1 MVQTWN
7 AKDFIITVGPYILDG
22 FGESDTVSVSYVNE
36 RFTKKS
42 GVDGKVTRSKNNASD
57 LAEVTVKLMQ
67 NSKSRAKVESLVLL
81 DALTSLGTFPISVI
95 NPKLGINYVGA
106 TSWLEKDPDDTI
118 AQEVGEVEYMFA
130 VEELKR
136 AVAQIP

>member
-22 FGESDTVSVSYVNE
+22 FGESDTVSIAYTNE
-36 RFTKKS
+36 IFTKKS
-42 GVDGKVTRSKNNASD
+42 GVDGKVTRSKNNASEM
-57 LAEVTVKLMQ
+57 AEVTVKLMQ
-67 NSKSRAKVESLVLL
+67 NSKARAKLESLIIL
-81 DALTSLGTFPISVI
+81 DRNTDLWTYPISI
-95 NPKLGINYVGA
+95 LNPKLGITYIGA
-106 TSWLEKDPDDTI
+106 QAWLEKDPDETV

-136 AVAQIP
+136 TIAAVP